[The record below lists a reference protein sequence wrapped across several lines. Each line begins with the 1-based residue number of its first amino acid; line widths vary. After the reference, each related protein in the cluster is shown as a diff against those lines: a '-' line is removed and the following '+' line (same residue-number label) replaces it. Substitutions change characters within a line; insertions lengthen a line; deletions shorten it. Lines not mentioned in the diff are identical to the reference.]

1 MVADVEKLLQSYKD
15 WMFTQIKTRTVADAV
30 EITLPFLDRD
40 SDYLQVYLLESEP
53 GEYLLTDDG
62 YTISNLELAGCS
74 LDTEKRQ
81 ELLLEVLNG
90 FGVSL
95 HENELSVSAHEHNF
109 PQRLTNLVQAILA
122 VDDLAYLASSN
133 VSKIFLT
140 EVTDWLSKR
149 KVRYSPKVS
158 LLGKNDIHYSF
169 DILIPA
175 SPETKT
181 PERIIESFGIFDLK
195 QAEALAYRWGEVRK
209 LRTNTKIYAV
219 FSNKKI
225 SKKIQDIC
233 DAEDMNAIQF
243 SDLESKGQ
251 ELMA

>member
-1 MVADVEKLLQSYKD
+1 MDVSALLRSYQD

-30 EITLPFLDRD
+30 EITLPFIDRD
-40 SDYLQVYLLESEP
+40 NDYLQVYLLEPEP

-62 YTISNLELAGCS
+62 YTIENLELAGCS

-81 ELLLEVLNG
+81 ELLLEVING
-90 FGVSL
+90 FGITL
-95 HENELSVSAHEHNF
+95 DEKALSVSAHEHNF
-109 PQRLTNLVQAILA
+109 PQRLNNLVQAILA
-122 VDDLAYLASSN
+122 VDDLAYLTSSN
-133 VSKIFLT
+133 VSRIFLT
-140 EVTDWLSKR
+140 EVTEWLTRK

-175 SPETKT
+175 SPETNT

-195 QAEALAYRWGEVRK
+195 QAEALAYRWGEVRQ

-219 FSNKKI
+219 FSNKRI
-225 SKKIQDIC
+225 SKRIQDIC
-233 DAEDMNAIQF
+233 DAEDIHAVQF
-243 SDLESKGQ
+243 SEIESMGQ
-251 ELMA
+251 ELTA